1 MPNYDFNFSEE
12 KKSEGKQKISA
23 LMCISAPNV
32 AVKVAVTKNLVA
44 VKGPKVAVVL
54 VWSGSEGLSGSGNP
68 EYVEMIQHN
77 KIVIFLYTNISC
89 FIKLIYA

>member
-1 MPNYDFNFSEE
+1 MPNYDLNFSEE

-23 LMCISAPNV
+23 LMCISAPIV

-68 EYVEMIQHN
+68 VSQSRASSRWIHTYSEA
-77 KIVIFLYTNISC
+77 F
-89 FIKLIYA
+89 

>member
-23 LMCISAPNV
+23 LMCISAPIV

-68 EYVEMIQHN
+68 ARQLNGTRKVQ
-77 KIVIFLYTNISC
+77 
-89 FIKLIYA
+89 

>member
-23 LMCISAPNV
+23 LMCISAPIV

-54 VWSGSEGLSGSGNP
+54 V
-68 EYVEMIQHN
+68 
-77 KIVIFLYTNISC
+77 
-89 FIKLIYA
+89 